1 MSEVKD
7 MTENITAKNITKK
20 AGNIT
25 SGKRARK
32 IKRAKKLNIESK
44 STINSI
50 FKKSV

>member
-1 MSEVKD
+1 
-7 MTENITAKNITKK
+7 MTETVTATKIAKK